1 MTPILRNQ
9 NVIGMWFLSAG
20 PGESCTACYWV
31 VNINL
36 NLLSWH
42 VVTFWW
48 IFRMTFLK
56 IKFSKKFVKTLHP
69 RKDEIP
75 RIQPIYILLT
85 MKWSLCLVYKQHW
98 FQIYFHILASSWMI
112 DTWPFD
118 PEELFVCSMLALPRS
133 YSGQLDLR
141 EFWLDRIEESL
152 THQQQNKNL
161 IRMILNFFVNKFSLR
176 RIDW

>member
-1 MTPILRNQ
+1 MSKPFTHAKIL
-9 NVIGMWFLSAG
+9 
-20 PGESCTACYWV
+20 
-31 VNINL
+31 
-36 NLLSWH
+36 
-42 VVTFWW
+42 
-48 IFRMTFLK
+48 
-56 IKFSKKFVKTLHP
+56 
-69 RKDEIP
+69 
-75 RIQPIYILLT
+75 RIQPIYTLLT
-85 MKWSLCLVYKQHW
+85 MKWSLYLVYKQHW

-161 IRMILNFFVNKFSLR
+161 IRMILNFFVNKLVSNICLGICQSNRLIDFKLYSKKVYCFHFEILNTYALRGQIFSKSQFFNLFGKKFEAR
-176 RIDW
+176 HFNI